1 MKWLEKTI
9 GEITEIITKGTT
21 PTTYGYGF
29 TEQGVNFVRAE
40 SLSKDGRV
48 NEETFLKISN
58 ECHIKL
64 KRSQLKADDILFS
77 IAGYLGKT
85 GIVKERYLPA
95 NTNQAVGILR
105 PIKEYVFPKFLQYQ
119 FINPNFYELVNRF
132 SAQSAQPNINLTQL
146 KGLKVFIPP
155 LNVQGEI
162 VSVLSA
168 YDELIEINLK
178 RINLLEQAAQNI
190 YKEWFVH
197 MRFPGHEDTTIDQVT
212 GIPDDWRFGYV
223 SEFGSVITGKTPSKK
238 KVEYYGGDIP
248 FIKTPDMHNAPYVIE
263 SKEKLTQQGVDSQS
277 NKTLPKN
284 TVMVS
289 CIGTA
294 GVVAITSTLSQT
306 NQQINSVVLDTD
318 FKTFYFYC
326 FAKGLKDLL
335 NGLGSNGA
343 TMVNV
348 NKGKFENI
356 QLLIPSDN
364 SLKRFNT
371 IVKPIFSQI
380 LTLLEM
386 NKKLIMSRDILLPR
400 LMNQTI
406 KV

>member
-1 MKWLEKTI
+1 MKWNQATLSELTTLIKRGVSPKYVSELGVPIINQRCIRNNTI
-9 GEITEIITKGTT
+9 NFDLARLSSKAKKITEVKFLRVGDTLVNSTGVGTLGRT
-21 PTTYGYGF
+21 AYVARLNEPTSADTHV
-29 TEQGVNFVRAE
+29 TIVRPDK
-40 SLSKDGRV
+40 SKV
-48 NEETFLKISN
+48 NEKYLSLYINSKEDIIENMGKGATGQTELSASD
-58 ECHIKL
+58 L
-64 KRSQLKADDILFS
+64 AQLKVLYPESIESQKQIADILS
-77 IAGYLGKT
+77 D
-85 GIVKERYLPA
+85 
-95 NTNQAVGILR
+95 
-105 PIKEYVFPKFLQYQ
+105 
-119 FINPNFYELVNRF
+119 
-132 SAQSAQPNINLTQL
+132 
-146 KGLKVFIPP
+146 
-155 LNVQGEI
+155 
-162 VSVLSA
+162 
-168 YDELIEINLK
+168 YDNLIENNLK
-178 RINLLEQAAQNI
+178 RIALLEQAAQNI

-263 SKEKLTQQGVDSQS
+263 SKEKLTQQGADSQS

-306 NQQINSVVLDTD
+306 NQQINSVVFDTD

>member
-1 MKWLEKTI
+1 MTWKTVRIADLGRVVTGNTPPKKNPEFYGDDYPFIKPTDMRIGERYTPVTEENYSNLAFEKYKKSLIPPLSTCVVTI
-9 GEITEIITKGTT
+9 GSIGKKITLTS
-21 PTTYGYGF
+21 
-29 TEQGVNFVRAE
+29 EQCFV
-40 SLSKDGRV
+40 
-48 NEETFLKISN
+48 
-58 ECHIKL
+58 
-64 KRSQLKADDILFS
+64 
-77 IAGYLGKT
+77 
-85 GIVKERYLPA
+85 
-95 NTNQAVGILR
+95 NQAVNVIIPSTKYNPYFVFYAVKNILQKVKKADTGASSGR
-105 PIKEYVFPKFLQYQ
+105 ENVSKSNFMSLTLQVPESIEQ
-119 FINPNFYELVNRF
+119 QNTVASLLGSF
-132 SAQSAQPNINLTQL
+132 
-146 KGLKVFIPP
+146 
-155 LNVQGEI
+155 
-162 VSVLSA
+162 
-168 YDELIEINLK
+168 DDLIENNQR
-178 RINLLEQAAQNI
+178 RIDLLEQAAQNI
-190 YKEWFVH
+190 YKEWFVK
-197 MRFPGHEDTTIDQVT
+197 MRFPGHEETTIDQVT
-212 GIPDDWRFGYV
+212 GIPEDWRFGRI

-277 NKTLPKN
+277 NKILPKN

-306 NQQINSVVLDTD
+306 NQQINSVVFDTD

-386 NKKLIMSRDILLPR
+386 NTKLITSRDILLPR